1 MNICLTHDNFWS
13 FWKLSMDASM
23 KVRNTE
29 IVYLFVSL
37 LGAQINKEHI
47 LVNDWIVDTN
57 KSTLRL
63 VLVVIAQKMLCF

>member
-1 MNICLTHDNFWS
+1 
-13 FWKLSMDASM
+13 M

-57 KSTLRL
+57 KSVFDLYPHNLMICITNGKTATLLL
-63 VLVVIAQKMLCF
+63 VLVVIVQKMLCF